1 MSKLIWKSP
10 PLGSSNQLVMSIPP
24 GEFWVSSQNLPD
36 VLAMLP
42 SNAEPWTSS
51 AVTPSQ
57 PPLPSGSRTHRRKK
71 APAVGAGVSV
81 HELVFAKSWRRE
93 S

>member
-1 MSKLIWKSP
+1 MIQFLLDCLFVASCAVRDLLLCAKHLFVAAIAGGDAAS
-10 PLGSSNQLVMSIPP
+10 
-24 GEFWVSSQNLPD
+24 
-36 VLAMLP
+36 LA
-42 SNAEPWTSS
+42 AVRS
-51 AVTPSQ
+51 AAQVRCRRR
-57 PPLPSGSRTHRRKK
+57 SRTHRRKK